1 MVKGTAPTQ
10 STSAPS
16 PLSALS
22 TTEKLLLSQ
31 AVCKVGATDWNAV
44 SALLA
49 SSPLLVNSRIQFT
62 AQVSPNACSG
72 SSRNGLTMVLCPQ
85 LCAMIFQALL
95 QHENIV
101 V

>member
-1 MVKGTAPTQ
+1 MAKGTAPTQ

-31 AVCKVGATDWNAV
+31 AVCKVGSTDWNAV
-44 SALLA
+44 SGLLA
-49 SSPLLVNSRIQFT
+49 SSPLLVGSRIQFT
-62 AQVSPNACSG
+62 PQVSLGAFSG
-72 SSRNGLTMVLCPQ
+72 SSRDELTRRVCPQ

-95 QHENIV
+95 QHENV
-101 V
+101 VV